1 MKKIIQAFL
10 YITFIFSVY
19 QLSAQRATADKIATD
34 KGDLIIQP
42 ILHGTLVLTWN
53 GTTIYVD
60 PYGGAEK
67 FAGLA
72 EPDLILITDIHGDHH
87 DQKTLDALK
96 TSSAVFIVPQAVMDK
111 LPAEMQAQSQVV
123 ANGNTVDISGFS
135 IEAIPMYNMPDD
147 ETSRHTKGR
156 GNGYILT
163 MGGKRIY
170 ISGDTEDI
178 PEMRSLTAIDVAF
191 VCMNLPY
198 TMDVN
203 QAVSAVSE
211 FKPAIVYPYH
221 YRGQGGLSDVEAFKS
236 QVEAG
241 SQGVEVRLRNWY
253 GE

>member
-1 MKKIIQAFL
+1 MKKIITPLLILAVL
-10 YITFIFSVY
+10 FSAL
-19 QLSAQRATADKIATD
+19 QLSAQRVPADKIVTND
-34 KGDLIIQP
+34 GDLMIQP

-67 FAGLA
+67 FAGLT
-72 EPDLILITDIHGDHH
+72 EPDLILITDVHGDHH
-87 DQKTLDALK
+87 DQKTLDALN
-96 TSSAVFIVPQAVMDK
+96 TSNSIFIVPQAVMDK
-111 LPAEMQAQSQVV
+111 LPAAMQAQSKVV
-123 ANGNTVDISGFS
+123 ANGSTLDVSGFS
-135 IEAIPMYNMPDD
+135 LEAIPMYNIPDD

-178 PEMRSLTAIDVAF
+178 PEMRALTAIDVAF

-203 QAVSAVSE
+203 QAASAVNE

-221 YRGQGGLSDVEAFKS
+221 YRGQGGLSDVEAFKA
-236 QVEAG
+236 QVEAE
-241 SQGVEVRLRNWY
+241 SQEVEVRLRNWY
-253 GE
+253 SE